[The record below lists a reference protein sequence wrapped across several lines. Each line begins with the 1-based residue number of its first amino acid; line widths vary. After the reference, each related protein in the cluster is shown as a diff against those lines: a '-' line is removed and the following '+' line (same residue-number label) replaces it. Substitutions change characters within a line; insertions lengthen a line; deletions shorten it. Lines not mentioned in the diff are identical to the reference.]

1 MAKKKSNID
10 YLTVVGIAAVGA
22 AGYFIY
28 RYVKKKQDEKKITPE
43 VTPVEPTP
51 EPKTTKKTTSKTVT
65 AGASAAQKTKLQD
78 LLISLYSKYT
88 GNKISDTVYTA
99 TEAKGGWGNKS
110 ENALKVALSASSGNF
125 AYTTP
130 LDSSNA
136 ERYITAVTKVNEDRA
151 KDLKTQQTKQTDKAT
166 KIQSAKQIVNL
177 LDAGTHKA
185 KLLVDVTSPALQFD
199 AVKNTYRNLGT
210 TRKFGK
216 GTTFDSGELF
226 ARGDGSVLFKSGA
239 LRYPINPENLLTFA
253 K

>member
-10 YLTVVGIAAVGA
+10 YLTIVAIAAVGT

-28 RYVKKKQDEKKITPE
+28 RFVKKKQDEKKETPE
-43 VTPVEPTP
+43 VTPEVVP
-51 EPKTTKKTTSKTVT
+51 EVKPKNKTTPKVVTV
-65 AGASAAQKTKLQD
+65 GASAAQKTKIQD

-99 TEAKGGWGNKS
+99 TEATGGWGNKS
-110 ENALKVALSASSGNF
+110 ENALKIALSAS
-125 AYTTP
+125 YTAP
-130 LDSSNA
+130 LNSSNA
-136 ERYITAVTKVNEDRA
+136 ESYIKALTKLNEDRA
-151 KDLKTQQTKQTDKAT
+151 KDLKAQQTKQTDKAT
-166 KIQSAKQIVNL
+166 KVQSAKQIVNL
-177 LDAGTHKA
+177 LNAGTHKA

-199 AVKNTYRNLGT
+199 TVKNTYRPLGST
-210 TRKFGK
+210 KKFSK

-239 LRYPINPENLLTFA
+239 TRYPINPDNLLTFA